1 MPFQFSQRSQA
12 LLLTVKPNL
21 RAVAQRA
28 IELTEVDFGVV
39 QGNRTLEQQR
49 YLYGQGRTA
58 QQLLK
63 AGLTS
68 KYARPDLPRVTW
80 TLNSN
85 HIGGN
90 AIDVMPYVDGVG
102 NWDNDGRLGLWPPI
116 AAAFARAAKDLA
128 IPIVWGG
135 SWTKTPDRPHFEL
148 AQK

>member
-12 LLLTVKPNL
+12 ILLTVKPNL

-28 IELTEVDFGVV
+28 IELTAVDFGVV

-58 QQLLK
+58 LQLAK
-63 AGLTS
+63 QGLPS
-68 KYARPDLPRVTW
+68 KYSQPGLPIVTW

-90 AIDVMPYVDGVG
+90 ALDVMPYVNGVG
-102 NWDNDGRLGLWPPI
+102 NWDNDGKLGLWPQI
-116 AAAFARAAKDLA
+116 ASAFKLAACELA

-135 SWTKTPDRPHFEL
+135 DWKKTKDRPHFEL

>member
-1 MPFQFSQRSQA
+1 MFRFSQRSQSI
-12 LLLTVKPNL
+12 LVTVKPQL
-21 RAVAQRA
+21 QAVANRA
-28 IELTEVDFGVV
+28 IQLTTVDFGVV

-49 YLYGQGRTA
+49 YLYGQGRTP

-63 AGLTS
+63 VGLTS
-68 KYARPDLPRVTW
+68 KYARPDLPVVTW

-90 AIDVMPYVDGVG
+90 AIDVMPYIDGVG

-116 AAAFARAAKDLA
+116 HAAFRLAAKELN
-128 IPIVWGG
+128 IKIVLGADWE
-135 SWTKTPDRPHFEL
+135 KTPDRPHVEL